1 MKYYITVHLIN
12 HQNKEVLRKELDTL
26 EELFNYDELRKRY
39 LLWDEELDEA
49 LMLVAM
55 IDEKELYKLHMD
67 NLILGIDINDI
78 LEKFPNQEW
87 PERFNSNEFILCKNL
102 YNKEDF
108 EFLYHSGSLR
118 HGRNRTGNIAS
129 IKFKN
134 GDYFSVE
141 GSVLQGIN
149 LDSDNYDI
157 DTLIVNEKEIE
168 ISVKHEDGSRFS
180 KNYLANEIT
189 EIVFYIFY
197 YPRINGNIAFEFSSV
212 IECIYVNK

>member
-1 MKYYITVHLIN
+1 
-12 HQNKEVLRKELDTL
+12 
-26 EELFNYDELRKRY
+26 
-39 LLWDEELDEA
+39 
-49 LMLVAM
+49 
-55 IDEKELYKLHMD
+55 MD

-149 LDSDNYDI
+149 LDSDNYHI

-168 ISVKHEDGSRFS
+168 IFVSHTDGSRFS
-180 KNYLANEIT
+180 KNYLVSEIT

-197 YPRINGNIAFEFSSV
+197 YPRINGNITFEFSSI

>member
-12 HQNKEVLRKELDTL
+12 KQNKEVLRKELDTL

-102 YNKEDF
+102 YNKEDL
-108 EFLYHSGSLR
+108 ENSHPSPVYRS
-118 HGRNRTGNIAS
+118 NRLHNLAS
-129 IKFKN
+129 MKFRN
-134 GDYFSVE
+134 GDYFNID
-141 GSVLQGIN
+141 GSSLQVIN
-149 LDSDNYDI
+149 LDSDDYQI
-157 DTLIVNEKEIE
+157 DVLIVSEKEIE
-168 ISVKHEDGSRFS
+168 IFVSHTDGSRFS
-180 KNYLANEIT
+180 KNYLVSEIT

-197 YPRINGNIAFEFSSV
+197 YPRINGNITFEFSSV